1 MRLYSAS
8 SLLCALRQWFGGT
21 EPDIHPAADP
31 IDHPDIASMSLL
43 ELADL
48 PLRAAQC
55 ECSGSPRSPRVPL
68 GEPRRDRL
76 AKSRDSFRIS

>member
-1 MRLYSAS
+1 MRLYFAS
-8 SLLCALRQWFGGT
+8 SLVGALRQWFGGA
-21 EPDIHPAADP
+21 EPDTYPAADP

-55 ECSGSPRSPRVPL
+55 ECSRSPRVPRVQI
-68 GEPRRDRL
+68 GELTRR
-76 AKSRDSFRIS
+76 

>member
-8 SLLCALRQWFGGT
+8 SLFSALRQWFGET
-21 EPDIHPAADP
+21 EPDTCPAADP

-48 PLRAAQC
+48 PLRVERC
-55 ECSGSPRSPRVPL
+55 ECTCRPGSDGRAQTDRQ
-68 GEPRRDRL
+68 RDM
-76 AKSRDSFRIS
+76 FV

>member
-8 SLLCALRQWFGGT
+8 SLFGALRQWFVRA
-21 EPDIHPAADP
+21 EPDIYPAADP

-55 ECSGSPRSPRVPL
+55 ECSGRRRSPCPARVDGNL
-68 GEPRRDRL
+68 R
-76 AKSRDSFRIS
+76 